1 MLKQIYICDKCGK
14 KEELSIRP
22 REHKSVSIQIT
33 ADNKDL
39 CSECMNDLARYMNI
53 KELEWWNAKKE
64 QTAQR
69 DPRQGREVR

>member
-22 REHKSVSIQIT
+22 RELKPITIHISV
-33 ADNKDL
+33 DDKDL
-39 CSECMNDLARYMNI
+39 CSKCMDDLARYMEI
-53 KELEWWNAKKE
+53 KKLEWWNAKKE
-64 QTAQR
+64 QTSQR